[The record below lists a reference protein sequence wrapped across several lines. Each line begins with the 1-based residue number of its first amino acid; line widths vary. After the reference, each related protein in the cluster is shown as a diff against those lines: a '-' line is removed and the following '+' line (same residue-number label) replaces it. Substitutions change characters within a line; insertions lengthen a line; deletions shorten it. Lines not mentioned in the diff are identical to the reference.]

1 MGFFKDLLGGG
12 DTGTGTAREAMA
24 KANELAPGIRFNP
37 WTVRTSTGTTAY
49 DPATGGYRSELSSP
63 FQQYLTQATGGA
75 QGFLSQLSQ
84 FDPRQRTQQI
94 VEQNAALLDPLFA
107 QQRAKQAGQSF
118 MSGRLGLRL
127 AGEGVGAGEGSGMV
141 NPDFFGL
148 NVAQSQ
154 ALAGLVPQASQQAYN
169 EMGQLAQMGTGLM
182 SSAMGVSGLEQQL
195 LSLGVDAETARS
207 AANTAA
213 ANVVMQPYGMMQ
225 QAQAAKAGNRA
236 SMGAGIIKGAATAF
250 SDMRLKANIT
260 HVDTLPNGIKLYTW
274 EWNNATIQEPTFGVL
289 AQEVLETIPEAVVV
303 HDSGYLMVD
312 YSHPE
317 LKGVH

>member
-1 MGFFKDLLGGG
+1 MGFFNDLLGGG

-49 DPATGGYRSELSSP
+49 DPATGGYSSQLSSP

-75 QGFLSQLSQ
+75 QGFLSQLTQ
-84 FDPRQRTQQI
+84 FDPQQRTQQI
-94 VEQNAALLDPLFA
+94 VEQNAALLEPLFA

-118 MSGRLGLRL
+118 MGGRLGLRL

-141 NPDFFGL
+141 NPDFYGL

-169 EMGQLAQMGTGLM
+169 EMGQLSQLGTGLM
-182 SSAMGVSGLEQQL
+182 SSAMGVSDLERQL

-207 AANTAA
+207 AADTAA
-213 ANVVMQPYGMMQ
+213 ANVIMEPYGMMQ
-225 QAQAAKAGNRA
+225 QAQAAKSANRA
-236 SMGAGIIKGAATAF
+236 AIGAGIVKGVATKF
-250 SDMRLKANIT
+250 SDIRLKDNIT
-260 HVDTLPNGIKLYTW
+260 HVDTLDNGIKLYTW
-274 EWNNATIQEPTFGVL
+274 DWNDSTIADPTFGVL
-289 AQEVLETIPEAVVV
+289 AQEIMTIIPDAVQE
-303 HDSGYLMVD
+303 HESGYLKVN
-312 YSHPE
+312 YAHPE